1 MITASHNPVED
12 NGVKIVNEKGSVL
25 DRYWEQFS
33 EKFINSKDVEEDL
46 KLIME
51 KHQIE
56 KNEDGVLIV
65 GYDTRPSSVRLADC
79 VIKGAETL
87 GV

>member
-65 GYDTRPSSVRLADC
+65 GYDTRPSSV
-79 VIKGAETL
+79 
-87 GV
+87 